1 MYNVFQNFVN
11 IPQHEDRE
19 VQVVELEWK
28 VQNSWITSANYDHCQ
43 GSTEVELIGSSK
55 KITVPN
61 AVSVASIES
70 HCDDDDEQFF
80 VLTVKFPSPNY
91 FGVTQIKTISKDREE
106 LVKMAVYEI
115 TDYDD
120 FIHMYDEPEPVERGM

>member
-19 VQVVELEWK
+19 VQLVKLEWK
-28 VQNSWITSANYDHCQ
+28 VQNSWITAANYDHCQ
-43 GSTEVELIGSSK
+43 GSTEVQLIGSSK

-61 AVSVASIES
+61 AVSVATIES
-70 HCDDDDEQFF
+70 HCDDDDNQYF
-80 VLTVKFPSPNY
+80 VLTVNFPSENY
-91 FGVTQIKTISKDREE
+91 FGVTQLKMISEDREE
-106 LVKMAVYEI
+106 LIKIAIDEI

-120 FIHMYDEPEPVERGM
+120 YIHMYD

>member
-28 VQNSWITSANYDHCQ
+28 VQNSWITAANYDHCQ

-61 AVSVASIES
+61 AVSFASIES
-70 HCDDDDEQFF
+70 HFDDDDNQFF
-80 VLTVKFPSPNY
+80 VLTVEFPSPNY
-91 FGVTQIKTISKDREE
+91 FGITQLKTMSKDREE
-106 LVKMAVYEI
+106 LVKIAVNEI
-115 TDYDD
+115 TDFDD
-120 FIHMYDEPEPVERGM
+120 YIHMYDESQPVERGM